1 MTDQRRT
8 GAPATGGN
16 AGKAARGGGLGAAD
30 EAIAAANTDA
40 APGKPPRSSRAAS
53 LLIAAGILLSRVVGL
68 VRERV
73 VATYFGTGLHADV
86 FSAGLRMPNVL
97 QNLLGEGT
105 LSASFIPVYSEL
117 LGQGRTKEAGRVAG
131 AMFALLLGIAGVIS
145 LLGILLAPVLV
156 SVFTP
161 GFEGARRELMVA
173 IVRVIFP
180 MTGVLV
186 LSAWSLGILN
196 SHRKFFIPYFAPVLW
211 NAAIIGAL
219 VAFASRV
226 NLDALLMAAA
236 WGALL
241 GGFLQ
246 FGIQLPWVLRL
257 DREIRL
263 NMGRDSPAFKEAIRN
278 AGPAIMGR
286 GVVQVSTYI
295 DMVLASLLAIGALA
309 RIRYAQTLYVL
320 PVSLFGMSVAAAE
333 LPELARE
340 RNNATEALRER
351 AVSAGR
357 RVAFFVVPSFIAFVL
372 LGDVI
377 VAGIYRAGQFG
388 AADVTVVWLTLAAYS
403 MGLLAS
409 TSTRIYQSAFFA
421 LRDTKT
427 PARVA
432 GLRVLTSAIAGAI
445 LMTQFE
451 SITIGAFTIPAGL
464 LSNVRIAGLP
474 LGPVGLALGAAVGA
488 WLEWGLLRTRL
499 GRRIGTVGAGAG
511 ELTRMFGAALIAAG
525 VAHIVR
531 LQLGHAHPV
540 AIAAAVVAVFGVV
553 YFAVARLFGLT
564 EARVVMDSMLRR
576 VRRRR

>member
-1 MTDQRRT
+1 MAEAPTPAPT
-8 GAPATGGN
+8 AAAPA
-16 AGKAARGGGLGAAD
+16 K
-30 EAIAAANTDA
+30 
-40 APGKPPRSSRAAS
+40 RSTRAAS
-53 LLIAAGILLSRVVGL
+53 FLIGIGIFASRIVGL

-86 FSAGLRMPNVL
+86 FSAGLRMPNML

-117 LGQGRTKEAGRVAG
+117 LGEGRTKEAGRVAG

-145 LLGILLAPVLV
+145 LLGVLLAPVLV
-156 SVFTP
+156 AVFTP
-161 GFEGARRELMVA
+161 GFEGQRRELMIA
-173 IVRVIFP
+173 IVRIIFP

-211 NAAIIGAL
+211 NAAIIAAL
-219 VAFASRV
+219 VAFNGRV
-226 NLDALLMAAA
+226 SLDRLLMAAA
-236 WGALL
+236 WGALV

-246 FGIQLPWVLRL
+246 FGIQLPFVLRL

-263 NMGRDSPAFKEAIRN
+263 NTGRREPAFKEAIRN

-286 GVVQVSTYI
+286 GVVQVSTYV

-340 RNNATEALRER
+340 RTSAIEVLRER
-351 AVSAGR
+351 AVSAAR
-357 RVAFFVVPSFIAFVL
+357 RVAFFVVPSFVAFL
-372 LGDVI
+372 FLGDVI
-377 VAGIYRAGQFG
+377 VSGIYRAGKFG

-403 MGLLAS
+403 LGLLAS

-432 GLRVLTSAIAGAI
+432 TLRVLASGVAGAV
-445 LMTQFE
+445 LMLQFE
-451 SITIGAFTIPAGL
+451 PVVVGSLSIPAGVFADVKVG
-464 LSNVRIAGLP
+464 SLP
-474 LGPVGLALGAAVGA
+474 LGPVGLALGAAIGA

-499 GRRIGTVGAGAG
+499 RHRIGDVGTGAPQ
-511 ELTRMFGAALIAAG
+511 LAQMFGSALVAAAAGHGVRVAAGGSHPVLVAAL
-525 VAHIVR
+525 
-531 LQLGHAHPV
+531 
-540 AIAAAVVAVFGVV
+540 VVGVFGVV
-553 YFAVARLFGLT
+553 YFAVARMLGLA
-564 EARVVMDSMLRR
+564 EARVVLDSV
-576 VRRRR
+576 VRRIKRR